1 MKRKNIIFLS
11 LVAVVILTLVLIA
24 FFVQIHPIEIRYFT
38 DISSFSALEPYVVG
52 NLDAFQ
58 DSDID
63 KETVAASYAKTIE
76 YSGRKYDVYAYVFE
90 DTASAAAYFRDCTG
104 ETVSGERQYKSESVL
119 FLSTTYVAFYKE
131 CLFRVEGGWYP
142 SFVEALNA
150 ITAQFPI
157 TEAALETQSP

>member
-24 FFVQIHPIEIRYFT
+24 FFVQMHPIEIRYFT

-104 ETVSGERQYKSESVL
+104 ETVSGERQYKSESERRERKRDNREIRGNAQGERRTLYRKSSPREVL
-119 FLSTTYVAFYKE
+119 
-131 CLFRVEGGWYP
+131 R
-142 SFVEALNA
+142 
-150 ITAQFPI
+150 
-157 TEAALETQSP
+157 